1 MFGELFHAVV
11 KFSLLEIYKVSV
23 GGFPFLPPNGFPP
36 ATFLSLTPYNPPY
49 PVEKH
54 KRHCVFPLYEELFFF
69 PDKSWKKTV
78 PRRTYVRTRAYA
90 RENTRKKQTPNIS
103 NRQNAVSPAH
113 TRVYNR
119 QQHYAKTPTL
129 LRLKKLTKHEMESNP
144 QHPEIDHMIQGM
156 QRLAQKYGKRI
167 TNRQLDV
174 RLLTVCSLNGWRL
187 TLERVETTNENSSRQ

>member
-1 MFGELFHAVV
+1 M
-11 KFSLLEIYKVSV
+11 
-23 GGFPFLPPNGFPP
+23 
-36 ATFLSLTPYNPPY
+36 
-49 PVEKH
+49 
-54 KRHCVFPLYEELFFF
+54 
-69 PDKSWKKTV
+69 
-78 PRRTYVRTRAYA
+78 RTRAYA

-113 TRVYNR
+113 ARV
-119 QQHYAKTPTL
+119 QPPTA
-129 LRLKKLTKHEMESNP
+129 LRKDANVIEAEKLTKHEMESNP

-174 RLLTVCSLNGWRL
+174 RSLTVCSPNGWRL

>member
-1 MFGELFHAVV
+1 M
-11 KFSLLEIYKVSV
+11 
-23 GGFPFLPPNGFPP
+23 
-36 ATFLSLTPYNPPY
+36 
-49 PVEKH
+49 
-54 KRHCVFPLYEELFFF
+54 
-69 PDKSWKKTV
+69 
-78 PRRTYVRTRAYA
+78 RTRAYA